1 MSRVVLAHLVIFAAL
16 IVNLWLAGDVVEAW
30 LGRYVRTGFEVTL
43 ILGYLWFI
51 VGIRVIRRSRG
62 RDGDEGPSG
71 AP

>member
-1 MSRVVLAHLVIFAAL
+1 MVLAHLVIFAAL

-30 LGRYVRTGFEVTL
+30 LGPYVRTGFELTL

-62 RDGDEGPSG
+62 RDGDKGSSG